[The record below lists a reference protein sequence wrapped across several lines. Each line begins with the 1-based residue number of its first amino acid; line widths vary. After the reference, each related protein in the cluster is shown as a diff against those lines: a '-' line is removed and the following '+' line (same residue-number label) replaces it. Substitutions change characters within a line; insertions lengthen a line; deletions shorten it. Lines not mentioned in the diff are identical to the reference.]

1 MRKAGKNGAVLSK
14 IAIKENHTSDI
25 GAQIMLMGVNIAA
38 ERSRLPS
45 FTKKI
50 S

>member
-1 MRKAGKNGAVLSK
+1 LPLNRITRV
-14 IAIKENHTSDI
+14 TS
-25 GAQIMLMGVNIAA
+25 GRRSNCSASSCA

-45 FTKKI
+45 LMNTI

>member
-1 MRKAGKNGAVLSK
+1 M
-14 IAIKENHTSDI
+14 IAMCWPKLPLKRITRVTS
-25 GAQIMLMGVNIAA
+25 GRLLELLAQHPA

-45 FTKKI
+45 FTNTI

>member
-1 MRKAGKNGAVLSK
+1 MCWPKLPLKRITRV
-14 IAIKENHTSDI
+14 TS
-25 GAQIMLMGVNIAA
+25 GRFWNCSRSSAA

-45 FTKKI
+45 FTKTI